1 MVCRSRP
8 GGSASTS
15 YAQQVTRLPA
25 NAVLSLSH
33 QLRHEGREAP
43 APTRAEVREWAEAT
57 AERVLSDASLSQA
70 RRDSIAERLRAVTS
84 DGEVSGTE
92 FHSWRN
98 IVERAVESAR
108 SIDAHIERLARHL
121 SVPADQVRA
130 SYDELY
136 QRADGRSSGIDVPE
150 EWAERFRSDPDNG
163 VIPGDRGTLYALHE
177 LYARAGLA
185 RPSDVRPLRHPVAG
199 TAHAVRSAGYDRAT
213 GRLDVE
219 LRDRVAT
226 YTNIPASVYEEMT
239 SAEVDV
245 DQIFYTRVQAR
256 SGGPAMVTAPGSAQ
270 DRQRCPDCGQFC
282 DASHVC
288 PSPGAVNGPSGAPR
302 VRMGR
307 ADSTGITNSEDGSG
321 SGTVTD
327 GVPLAAQAPQPPRA
341 PRLVMAPTR
350 RVTGADF
357 AMVLPSRADI
367 GAFASEHPE
376 FDLPLA
382 AEPDAGGGLVTGTVR
397 VASDPATNHLSVTRA
412 DLECTCPAFER
423 EGSCSHVAGA
433 LAGVEA
439 HIAGRRGEQSLG
451 RVSMAEASP
460 DLDGRLRAERLPAA
474 PVEVSYGSDM
484 AAFQAAYDAARRRSR
499 SGQGAVEFHPEGGV
513 TGGAAAPGRR
523 GFGVEIEFAC
533 SDPAARQAIARE
545 LYEAG
550 LIREPAQ
557 LGYHGTQGQ
566 ARSGLW
572 NRWGFER
579 DGSVSGGEIVSPILF
594 DRPEDWAE
602 LATVCRIV
610 RSHGGTVDST
620 TGCHVHV
627 GAGDFGTTPEA
638 HNALLAEMRDN
649 EDLMYRVAQR
659 PGAGRH
665 RMNQYSSPAYI
676 PPNGYRT
683 IAEVRSHQGQHD
695 RPLNFAAVSGQSSDH
710 VELRIWDGTLD
721 PGAIQAQVAISVGM
735 VEAARAGRTCPPEQA
750 SGQVGGH
757 RQANAGRGALRGA
770 DWEADTAPFR
780 FFVDRALST
789 PQAKAQA
796 AALYAAS
803 RWSAPSPYRRR

>member
-1 MVCRSRP
+1 
-8 GGSASTS
+8 
-15 YAQQVTRLPA
+15 LPA

-43 APTRAEVREWAEAT
+43 APTRAEVYEWAEAT
-57 AERVLSDASLSQA
+57 AEQVLSDAALSEA
-70 RRDSIAERLRAVTS
+70 RRASIAERLHTAAS
-84 DGEVSGTE
+84 DGEVSGAD
-92 FHSWRN
+92 FHSWQS

-108 SIDAHIERLARHL
+108 SIDAHIRRLAGRL
-121 SVPADQVRA
+121 GLAEDEVRA
-130 SYDELY
+130 AYDELY

-150 EWAERFRSDPDNG
+150 DWAERFRSDPDNG

-185 RPSDVRPLRHPVAG
+185 RPSEVRPLRHPVAG
-199 TAHAVRSAGYDRAT
+199 TAHAVQSVGYDRAS

-226 YTNIPASVYEEMT
+226 YTNIPASVYEEMA
-239 SAEVDV
+239 SPGVDV

-256 SGGPAMVTAPGSAQ
+256 AGGPAMVVSAGSSA

-288 PSPGAVNGPSGAPR
+288 PSPGAVNGASGAPR
-302 VRMGR
+302 IRMGE
-307 ADSTGITNSEDGSG
+307 AGSTGNGSEGGSG
-321 SGTVTD
+321 ATAGQAT
-327 GVPLAAQAPQPPRA
+327 QAPQVPQGPQAPRA

-350 RVTGADF
+350 RVAGADF

-382 AEPDAGGGLVTGTVR
+382 AEPDDGGGLVTGTVR

-412 DLECTCPAFER
+412 DLECTCPTFEQD
-423 EGSCSHVAGA
+423 GSCSHTAGA
-433 LAGVEA
+433 LAGARA
-439 HIAGRRGEQSLG
+439 HISGHRGEQSLR
-451 RVSMAEASP
+451 RVSMAGATPS
-460 DLDGRLRAERLPAA
+460 LDERLRAERFPTA
-474 PVEVSYGSDM
+474 PVEVSYGTDM
-484 AAFQAAYDAARRRSR
+484 AAFQAAYDAARRRMR
-499 SGQGAVEFHPEGGV
+499 AGQSAVEFHPEGGV
-513 TGGAAAPGRR
+513 TGGAAVPGRR

-533 SDPAARQAIARE
+533 SNPAARQAIARE

-550 LIREPAQ
+550 LIREPVQ
-557 LGYHGTQGQ
+557 LGYHGTQRE

-572 NRWGFER
+572 QRWGFER
-579 DGSVSGGEIVSPILF
+579 DGSVSGGEIVSPVLF

-627 GAGDFGTTPEA
+627 GAGDFGSTPEA

-665 RMNQYSSPAYI
+665 RMNEYSSPAYI

-683 IAEVRSHQGQHD
+683 VAEVRAHQCQHD
-695 RPLNFAAVSGQSSDH
+695 RPLNFGAVSGQPSDH

-750 SGQVGGH
+750 SGQAGDH
-757 RQANAGRGALRGA
+757 RRANAGRGALRGA
-770 DWEADTAPFR
+770 DWEADTVPFR

-803 RWSAPSPYRRR
+803 RWSAPSHYRRH